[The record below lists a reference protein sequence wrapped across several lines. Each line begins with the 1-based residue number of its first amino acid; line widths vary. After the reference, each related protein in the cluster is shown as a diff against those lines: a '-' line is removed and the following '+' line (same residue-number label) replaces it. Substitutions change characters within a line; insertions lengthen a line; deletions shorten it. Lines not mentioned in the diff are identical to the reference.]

1 VKLLILL
8 LFVIVLLSSCAQ
20 QLQLNNNTTNLTTQQ
35 QEYLSKIPKNW
46 DLSGK
51 ISIIHEQENWFARFH
66 WLKQKN
72 YFQLRFTGPLGE
84 TYLLLEQKISGQI
97 KNNTLRI
104 GNETYSN
111 QGSVETLLNNYSHIL
126 IPINSLQYW
135 IFGRYNGQH
144 AYQLKMLKTEKNM
157 DAIADLMQQ
166 HWQINFSRYK
176 AVQFTEQGQQYNT
189 LYPAKIIA
197 KNDEYSIKVF
207 VSSRTVTD

>member
-72 YFQLRFTGPLGE
+72 YFQLRFTG
-84 TYLLLEQKISGQI
+84 
-97 KNNTLRI
+97 NAFR
-104 GNETYSN
+104 
-111 QGSVETLLNNYSHIL
+111 
-126 IPINSLQYW
+126 
-135 IFGRYNGQH
+135 
-144 AYQLKMLKTEKNM
+144 
-157 DAIADLMQQ
+157 
-166 HWQINFSRYK
+166 
-176 AVQFTEQGQQYNT
+176 
-189 LYPAKIIA
+189 
-197 KNDEYSIKVF
+197 
-207 VSSRTVTD
+207 